1 MIDGQQVRRPG
12 HACGMVHAVPL
23 KRFRASLMRRPPDD
37 DGSVGVGVARLD
49 PLDVEGSEL
58 AVLRGA
64 ARALATDRPAVMVE
78 INRGMSA
85 RYGFTPGETFSFL
98 AGMGYERSEP
108 IEATRGPSKLF
119 LPSES
124 S

>member
-58 AVLRGA
+58 PYFA
-64 ARALATDRPAVMVE
+64 AL
-78 INRGMSA
+78 
-85 RYGFTPGETFSFL
+85 L
-98 AGMGYERSEP
+98 EP
-108 IEATRGPSKLF
+108 WRRIDPQ
-119 LPSES
+119 
-124 S
+124 